1 MTQTKPV
8 NTIETKPT
16 KEQVIRTFQNDF
28 EQKKEAF
35 PDTTSVAEVPIAWF
49 GNESAYQSSKRK
61 ILTIAVNPSDVEF
74 VDEETK
80 LPVKRSR
87 FPSDLKL
94 EDSWNTYFEDSE
106 NKREEN
112 PNPYLNWFKNLE
124 KELKYFDA
132 SYFKSQPVS
141 KQIKNWRSQ
150 PNRAIHIDFESAI
163 ATTKKWSAIDPTQ
176 QSLISNHDNFKSLF
190 DYLDPDVAIL
200 YSRLPV
206 FDEFV
211 RTISHGNYIRPT
223 FILKNGKVAEP
234 GKVELKDIN
243 VGIITNDTT
252 KTNLI
257 WVKNSQS
264 TNRCYGKRVQ
274 PYLKDFSK

>member
-1 MTQTKPV
+1 MTQTNPV

-16 KEQVIRTFQNDF
+16 KEQVISAFQNDF
-28 EQKKEAF
+28 EQKKKAF
-35 PDTTSVAEVPIAWF
+35 PDTTSVAKVPIAWF

-80 LPVKRSR
+80 LPVDPSR

-94 EDSWNTYFEDSE
+94 EDSWNTYFEDPE
-106 NKREEN
+106 QKRKED

-124 KELKYFDA
+124 KELPYFNA
-132 SYFKSQPVS
+132 SYFK
-141 KQIKNWRSQ
+141 KYDKNGS
-150 PNRAIHIDFESAI
+150 PLNRAIHIDFESAI

-176 QSLISNHDNFKSLF
+176 QSLISNHDNFKCLF

-211 RTISHGNYIRPT
+211 RTVSHGNYIRPT